1 MLDEEALDREL
12 GAWFARSGRVLEV
25 REATTPWQVLVVEVM
40 SQQTQIGRVGPYWRR
55 FVERWPT
62 PAAFAEASTRD
73 VLNAWAG
80 LGYNRR
86 PLALRDAVECQSALR
101 NFPDRRQRGR
111 DDPRPR
117 DPRPARLAR
126 GERARHGGLRGSARC
141 LRPAPG
147 STTRRSARA

>member
-86 PLALRDAVECQSALR
+86 PLALRDAARRIVAEHGLHRVRGTLPPKAAQAPTGPLR
-101 NFPDRRQRGR
+101 C
-111 DDPRPR
+111 
-117 DPRPARLAR
+117 
-126 GERARHGGLRGSARC
+126 RA
-141 LRPAPG
+141 APWPP
-147 STTRRSARA
+147 